1 MHLTLH
7 VWRQRG
13 PGLLGGFV
21 RYAMTDV
28 SPDMSFL
35 EMLDVLN
42 QQLLAR
48 KDDPI
53 AFDHDCREGIC
64 GACGMVINGRPH
76 GPQRATTTC
85 QLHMRSFSDGAELW
99 IEPWRARAFPVI
111 KDLVVDRGA
120 FDRIIQAGGFI
131 TARTGS
137 APEANSLLVRKPDAD
152 LAMDAAACIG
162 CGACVAACPNAS
174 AMLFVAAK
182 VSHLGLL
189 PQGQPERDTRVVT
202 MVAQMDAE
210 GFGACTNHGECM
222 AACPKEISIDFI
234 AQLNRDYWKAV
245 VSRTPQAA
253 RKDGGDG

>member
-1 MHLTLH
+1 
-7 VWRQRG
+7 
-13 PGLLGGFV
+13 
-21 RYAMTDV
+21 MTNG
-28 SPDMSFL
+28 SPDMWSR
-35 EMLDVLN
+35 EVLDVVTR
-42 QQLLAR
+42 QLPTWQAAA
-48 KDDPI
+48 I

-64 GACGMVINGRPH
+64 GMCGMVINGRPH
-76 GPQRATTTC
+76 GPERATTTC
-85 QLHMRSFSDGAELW
+85 QLHMRSFPDGAELW
-99 IEPWRARAFPVI
+99 IEPWRAGAFPVI
-111 KDLVVDRGA
+111 KDLVVDRVA

-137 APEANSLLVRKPDAD
+137 APEANTLLVPKRHAD
-152 LAMDAAACIG
+152 RAMDAAACIG

-189 PQGQPERDTRVVT
+189 PQGQPERDARVVD

-234 AQLNRDYWKAV
+234 AQLNRDYWRAV
-245 VSRTPQAA
+245 GRPKPQAA
-253 RKDGGDG
+253 RANGGDARSEEHTSELQ